1 MTDKKNRTEKYPSEI
16 VQESVIKD
24 ILDGELLPGERV
36 MSERMMAQEFRVL
49 SPDGLTYLNVKLADG
64 RLTYNAGYRTVVKPK
79 KKGAVADT
87 LDEIMGQKR
96 ADTPVIGFCGGPLTC
111 LCYMLGGRDKTMQ
124 FTDVVRYLY
133 THREES
139 LQLLDAITSASEA
152 YVHLQAAHGIDTFQI
167 FESFAGVISAE
178 LYQDMMMPFVRRITA
193 AVRQHGLPVIFF
205 PKGFGAGL
213 QMLTPE
219 DCDYVSIDWQT
230 PLLVARHLVNPA
242 IGLQGNM
249 DPRILFAP
257 QAVIEQHLQQY
268 LAFFREHPN
277 YIFNLGHGVHK
288 DTPLENVQFV
298 TEWFRQTQK

>member
-1 MTDKKNRTEKYPSEI
+1 
-16 VQESVIKD
+16 
-24 ILDGELLPGERV
+24 
-36 MSERMMAQEFRVL
+36 
-49 SPDGLTYLNVKLADG
+49 
-64 RLTYNAGYRTVVKPK
+64 
-79 KKGAVADT
+79 
-87 LDEIMGQKR
+87 
-96 ADTPVIGFCGGPLTC
+96 
-111 LCYMLGGRDKTMQ
+111 
-124 FTDVVRYLY
+124 
-133 THREES
+133 
-139 LQLLDAITSASEA
+139 
-152 YVHLQAAHGIDTFQI
+152 
-167 FESFAGVISAE
+167 
-178 LYQDMMMPFVRRITA
+178 VRRITA
-193 AVRQHGLPVIFF
+193 AVRQHGLPIIFF

-219 DCDYVSIDWQT
+219 DCDFVSIDWQT